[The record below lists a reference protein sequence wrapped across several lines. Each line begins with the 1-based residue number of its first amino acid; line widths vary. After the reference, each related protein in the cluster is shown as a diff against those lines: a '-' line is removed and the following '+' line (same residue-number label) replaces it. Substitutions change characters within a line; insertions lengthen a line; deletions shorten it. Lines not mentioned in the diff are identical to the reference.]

1 MTTENQSENNEEFNK
16 NAPTKKILEY
26 AKDIAKRLSMP
37 FPAECETSFKLC
49 ADFVDKY
56 KPLLPPS
63 IPQLQAIRATQKR
76 LKIKAPD
83 EAFQLASKATE
94 FLKTHNNKV

>member
-1 MTTENQSENNEEFNK
+1 MTTDTQENNEYNK

-26 AKDIAKRLSMP
+26 AQDIAKRLSMP
-37 FPAECETSFKLC
+37 FPAECENSFKAC

-56 KPLLPPS
+56 KPLLPPT

-76 LKIKAPD
+76 LKIKAPE